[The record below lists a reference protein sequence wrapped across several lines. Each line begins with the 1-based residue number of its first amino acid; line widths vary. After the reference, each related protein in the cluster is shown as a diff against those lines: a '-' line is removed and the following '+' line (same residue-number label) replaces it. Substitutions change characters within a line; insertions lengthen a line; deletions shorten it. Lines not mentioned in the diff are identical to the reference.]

1 MALHIVPLSGILM
14 GVLVLGLIFL
24 RSYTQRKQPQLC
36 SSKGPRQSHIDR
48 PHFSG
53 ACCAVLHCATDRQEL
68 LWRSGDHGF
77 SLKNT
82 TVSSTDY
89 TATGKLHRED
99 TLATSTAQKCS
110 VTWLE
115 LSNKAYSWRSL
126 KTSVHKKKKDKTFLM
141 EMIDRLFTEKSQFS
155 WCLEMSSL
163 FVRAANFQLV
173 VEPHTWSRPYKRS

>member
-1 MALHIVPLSGILM
+1 MAEGRGWNKEKMCKASYTYGTLYCTPFRYSYGCF
-14 GVLVLGLIFL
+14 GFRFDFL
-24 RSYTQRKQPQLC
+24 RSYTQRKQPQL
-36 SSKGPRQSHIDR
+36 STSKGPRQSHIDR

-53 ACCAVLHCATDRQEL
+53 ACCAVLHRATDRQEL
-68 LWRSGDHGF
+68 LWRRGDHGF

-99 TLATSTAQKCS
+99 TLATSAAERCG

-126 KTSVHKKKKDKTFLM
+126 KTSVHKKKKMTKHF
-141 EMIDRLFTEKSQFS
+141 
-155 WCLEMSSL
+155 
-163 FVRAANFQLV
+163 
-173 VEPHTWSRPYKRS
+173 